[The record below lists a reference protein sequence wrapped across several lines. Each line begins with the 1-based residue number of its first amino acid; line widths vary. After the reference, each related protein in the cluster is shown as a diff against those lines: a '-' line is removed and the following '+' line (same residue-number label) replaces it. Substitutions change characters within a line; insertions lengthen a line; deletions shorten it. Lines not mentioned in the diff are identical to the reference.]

1 MVKILLATLL
11 IHASFSAKSQTD
23 SIYYTPE
30 ILPSFPGGYDSLK
43 SFIIENLNYPAG
55 REDVEGT
62 VYIQFTV
69 STDGTLSDITVIKGL
84 CTECDKN
91 AQDVFKKMPRWIPGK
106 TNDTLTPIRMI
117 FPVRFTL
124 ER

>member
-1 MVKILLATLL
+1 MKILLAILL
-11 IHASFSAKSQTD
+11 IQVSFSAKSQTD
-23 SIYYTPE
+23 SISYTPE

-43 SFIIENLNYPAG
+43 NFIIRNLNYPAS

-62 VYIQFTV
+62 VYVQFTV
-69 STDGTLSDITVIKGL
+69 KTDGTLSDITVIKGL
-84 CTECDKN
+84 CTACDKN
-91 AQDVFKKMPRWIPGK
+91 AQDVFKKMPHWIAGK
-106 TNDTLTPIRMI
+106 VNGLTIPVRMI